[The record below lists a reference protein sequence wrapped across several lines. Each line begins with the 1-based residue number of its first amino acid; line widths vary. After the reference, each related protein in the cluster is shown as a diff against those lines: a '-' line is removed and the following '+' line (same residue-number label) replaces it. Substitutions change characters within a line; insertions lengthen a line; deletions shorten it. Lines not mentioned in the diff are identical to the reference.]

1 VTTPIQRH
9 SARLALKVRRSTKL
23 ELIAQEI
30 LAKQFGVERPRTA
43 IEGGVN
49 IAIQILPPKILIK
62 PDFSKILTRTAAIR
76 EAGSRK
82 EERKKFP
89 KLEEKEKR
97 NFPN

>member
-62 PDFSKILTRTAAIR
+62 PDFSKSLLKSRLLEKPDLEKKR
-76 EAGSRK
+76 EK
-82 EERKKFP
+82 EER
-89 KLEEKEKR
+89 R
-97 NFPN
+97 NSRN